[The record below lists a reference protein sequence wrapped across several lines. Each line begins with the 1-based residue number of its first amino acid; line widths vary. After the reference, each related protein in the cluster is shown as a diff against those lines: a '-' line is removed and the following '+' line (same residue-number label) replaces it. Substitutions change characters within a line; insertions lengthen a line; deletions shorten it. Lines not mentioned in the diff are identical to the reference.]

1 MGFDMLNARDRRH
14 VRERDDLV
22 RHFRVMDSIA
32 RELTAD
38 LGVTVTWGCDE
49 DGVERFETEDGRVAC
64 TSDDK
69 SYDKLLHELATQG
82 R

>member
-1 MGFDMLNARDRRH
+1 MGFDMLDARDRRH
-14 VRERDDLV
+14 VRERDDLA

-32 RELTAD
+32 RELTTD

-49 DGVERFETEDGRVAC
+49 DGMERFETEDGRVAYA
-64 TSDDK
+64 SDDK
-69 SYDKLLHELATQG
+69 SYDKLLHELVSQD